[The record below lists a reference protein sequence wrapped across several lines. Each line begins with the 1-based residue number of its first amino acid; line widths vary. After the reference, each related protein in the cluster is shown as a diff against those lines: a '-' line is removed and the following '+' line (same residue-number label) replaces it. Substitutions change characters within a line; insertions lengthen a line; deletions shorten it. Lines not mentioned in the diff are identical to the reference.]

1 MSPVIKPSFL
11 SLLIRLWRH
20 IELRRRIQVGFLFF
34 LMLIG
39 ALTEVISLG
48 SVVPFLSVLV
58 APDKVLEQSFAKG
71 VVEYFGISDP
81 ASMLLPFTSAFVG
94 ATILAGIVK
103 LCLLWANNQ
112 LAFSC
117 GSDLSLDIY
126 RKTLYQPYHQH
137 LLRNSSD
144 FNSNL
149 AFKVNIAV
157 EVLRQSLAFLSSF
170 ILLVALF
177 ALLLAVDVASTLMI
191 FIGFGASYAVAGFF
205 QQKKLAANAKLISY
219 SSNQLV
225 KSTQEGLGGIRDVL
239 LDGTQEYFCNQ
250 FKSSVY
256 PFRRALGNNQ
266 FMAASPRIFMET
278 LGMVLIAV
286 FAYKLT
292 MHNTAS
298 GPVLVMLGAIALGAQ
313 RMLPALQQIY
323 FAWASISGSRNSL
336 EDTLAY
342 LDQPL
347 PAEAFDC
354 CPESLTFNESI
365 HFRSLSFRYGDG
377 LPWVLDDI
385 ELTIPKGTRVG
396 FVGSTGSG
404 KSTLLDLLM
413 GLMLPC
419 SGEVLVDGCPVD
431 QVNRRAWQRNI
442 AHVPQNIYLSDA
454 SIAENIAFGI
464 PMHEIDM
471 ERVRQVARQARI
483 AEFIES
489 TCQGYE
495 ALVGER
501 GVRLSGGQRQRI
513 GIARALYKQ
522 VTLLVLD
529 EATSALDNAT
539 ESEVMEAVDALD
551 RELTIVM
558 VAHRLTTVKNC
569 DMIIELDGGKLVQ
582 QGTFDYMMEHSA
594 SFRKSSAVNEY

>member
-1 MSPVIKPSFL
+1 
-11 SLLIRLWRH
+11 
-20 IELRRRIQVGFLFF
+20 
-34 LMLIG
+34 MLIG